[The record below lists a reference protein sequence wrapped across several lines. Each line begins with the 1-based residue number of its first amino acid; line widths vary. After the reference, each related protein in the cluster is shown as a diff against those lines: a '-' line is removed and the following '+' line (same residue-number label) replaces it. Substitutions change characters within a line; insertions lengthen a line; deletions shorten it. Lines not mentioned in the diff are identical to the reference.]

1 MSCYCPKWAL
11 KQNVLWRSKK
21 TAINQPSQC
30 HGGIIIWKIK
40 FHINKRLYS
49 LPTGPVRNKIEPSV
63 TCIIKKWRLN
73 MPSTMW
79 FGFKCWDKALGDG
92 LAYLYIRTCEW
103 GKESWKA
110 SPRREDTHSSFPSH
124 WKKSQSLLS
133 LALAY
138 LPELCNPPP
147 PHPHSPI
154 SDLSSLILL
163 LWSLADIFCH
173 NPDAALLQSLLAF
186 SWLLPWSAGCLFW
199 TKPTLVCVWPLVSG
213 IPTLLVTAG
222 WLGTMKSLSVFRPH
236 SPSPQGG
243 RFSKTMEA
251 FSISGTIWAARQEDG
266 RTKRQR
272 VRETS

>member
-1 MSCYCPKWAL
+1 ME
-11 KQNVLWRSKK
+11 
-21 TAINQPSQC
+21 TAWPICISGHVSGAKSHEKLHHVARTLTVAFP
-30 HGGIIIWKIK
+30 
-40 FHINKRLYS
+40 
-49 LPTGPVRNKIEPSV
+49 PTGKSLKACYLWPWP
-63 TCIIKKWRLN
+63 TCL
-73 MPSTMW
+73 
-79 FGFKCWDKALGDG
+79 
-92 LAYLYIRTCEW
+92 
-103 GKESWKA
+103 
-110 SPRREDTHSSFPSH
+110 SS
-124 WKKSQSLLS
+124 
-133 LALAY
+133 AT
-138 LPELCNPPP
+138 PPP

-186 SWLLPWSAGCLFW
+186 SWLLPCSAGCLFW